1 MNDADIIVPLSLQ
14 NNADEMVL
22 LVTEI
27 TIENENWDSPS
38 SNLISLTGLDDFLL
52 DGSQNVS
59 LVTGSPRTVS
69 DTLYDQLNAASV
81 ADLVLVNLDNDFAGI
96 VLGGSI
102 TPLVP
107 AELGTVTSSYS
118 LDAPLDEAGG
128 LATVFLKLNT
138 PPTSDVI
145 INILIV
151 DPTEVGT
158 NKSFLTFTPQNWN
171 QPQTVTL
178 YGIDDYLY
186 DGDISTQLIF
196 SIDPATAD
204 TDYNSTNFIS
214 INLINEDDD
223 IDIDGD
229 GLHERFDNCPNEF
242 NPEQEDLDGDGI
254 GNLCDP
260 DIDGDGVTNEQEVTD
275 QTEPF
280 DNCDFL
286 SPSISLPITSAFD
299 CDRDGITDDVDLDD
313 DNDGILD
320 TEETQADFDQNGRG
334 NSLDLDSDG
343 DGCFDVIEAGFDD
356 PDQDGILGTS
366 PVEVDP
372 QGRVIHTSGYSTPV
386 DQNNSGEKDY
396 LELPESPLINQQPQ
410 TQAIVFPN
418 QDISLSVE
426 VTPSEGVS
434 IQWQILQPPSTI
446 WQDIEPSD
454 SFEGV
459 NTDNLLL
466 VNPQESWIPWKF
478 RAAISSDAYSCEP
491 LVFSQQV
498 DLQFQPLSIPNAFS
512 PDNDGRN
519 ETWIIEG
526 LGQFPEHQLT
536 IYSRWESVILK

>member
-1 MNDADIIVPLSLQ
+1 M
-14 NNADEMVL
+14 
-22 LVTEI
+22 
-27 TIENENWDSPS
+27 
-38 SNLISLTGLDDFLL
+38 
-52 DGSQNVS
+52 
-59 LVTGSPRTVS
+59 
-69 DTLYDQLNAASV
+69 
-81 ADLVLVNLDNDFAGI
+81 VLVNLDNDFAGI

-102 TPLVP
+102 TPLAP

-118 LDAPLDEAGG
+118 LDAPLNEAGG
-128 LATVFLKLNT
+128 SATVFLQLNT

-145 INILIV
+145 INILVV

-158 NKSFLTFTPQNWN
+158 IKSFLTFTPQNWN

-260 DIDGDGVTNEQEVTD
+260 DIDGDGVTNVQEAMD

-366 PVEVDP
+366 PVEVAP
-372 QGRVIHTSGYSTPV
+372 QGRVIHTSG
-386 DQNNSGEKDY
+386 
-396 LELPESPLINQQPQ
+396 
-410 TQAIVFPN
+410 
-418 QDISLSVE
+418 
-426 VTPSEGVS
+426 
-434 IQWQILQPPSTI
+434 
-446 WQDIEPSD
+446 
-454 SFEGV
+454 
-459 NTDNLLL
+459 
-466 VNPQESWIPWKF
+466 
-478 RAAISSDAYSCEP
+478 
-491 LVFSQQV
+491 
-498 DLQFQPLSIPNAFS
+498 
-512 PDNDGRN
+512 
-519 ETWIIEG
+519 
-526 LGQFPEHQLT
+526 
-536 IYSRWESVILK
+536 